1 MEGHLSLSHTHPF
14 NGPLSGTTRVNQY
27 QKGKTNLDFTGARD
41 SEWQWSQLDHMQ
53 VCTLLQTD
61 NHASTHLS
69 VFYRPDALPAAQPTV
84 SKHWRLCHL
93 SLSLIQNF
101 NTARYPS
108 IYEPGEGITWVAFS
122 ALTLLVGRQEWHPA
136 CKKLEWWGAGVVI
149 CLEQG
154 AYLHMA
160 RLMPLPLTVSCF
172 SKIQIGF
179 TFLVPAHLVVLDKGP
194 LNGCSIS
201 VVMSQEN
208 TLKFF
213 LHLVLRLLWWV
224 LGDFILGKSSSVASF
239 CFSFIL
245 CLFTD
250 SCFVFLSGSVLAAA
264 VQLQCWWGTTTT
276 RVASHSTDR
285 W

>member
-1 MEGHLSLSHTHPF
+1 MDDVVYLCCTELPGTSSVKKMYSQSDTTWGSSKLQAESDICGCRVHPVLASWRMELPSTRHIDLGTRWIKNFNVFSWLINGRTSVTVTHTHPF

-179 TFLVPAHLVVLDKGP
+179 TFLVPAHL
-194 LNGCSIS
+194 
-201 VVMSQEN
+201 
-208 TLKFF
+208 
-213 LHLVLRLLWWV
+213 
-224 LGDFILGKSSSVASF
+224 
-239 CFSFIL
+239 
-245 CLFTD
+245 
-250 SCFVFLSGSVLAAA
+250 GSPGQRA
-264 VQLQCWWGTTTT
+264 VK
-276 RVASHSTDR
+276 RV
-285 W
+285 